1 MRMLWGLDIY
11 LIILVLLT
19 VAGLYT
25 ITGGLVAVVYT
36 GVLHAFIMLLGSVLL
51 MCYAFNKVGGY
62 EGLLRKYFQ
71 AIPRTI
77 SKGNWTAKPQCY
89 LPRPDAFHI
98 IQDPVTGDLPWPG
111 LFFGLPILSTYYWC
125 TDQMFFQRCLAGK
138 NLSHVKGGCLLCGYV
153 KLLSMFSMVM
163 PGMISRILYPD
174 KVACVVPS
182 ECQKYCGMETGCSPI
197 AYPLLV
203 IELLP
208 SGLRGLMLST
218 FCASFISSLTSICHS
233 ASALF
238 TLNIY
243 TVMRPVAT
251 ETELMVTGRF
261 FVIVLLA
268 VTIAF
273 VPIMQMSHSEQLFKY
288 MQAVRSYMTPP
299 IAAIFLLAMF
309 CKRVN
314 EQGAFWGLIFGI
326 MTGLFRLVA
335 ELVYGPWSCMGNSK
349 CPVVICGLHYLH
361 FAIIIF
367 LVSLLS
373 MLGISLLTAPI
384 PEKHLHRLCW
394 SLRNSQEERVDLAI
408 EMRRNRLPSSAS
420 QSGVFKE
427 TQGCPGRAWDLFCGL
442 EPQLGPKVAPTK
454 TSKETV
460 EPGDTSKGTEGLAP
474 GRATKKTEGREWGD
488 TSEKPFWRHFVNISA
503 VLLLVLV
510 TLCHLYY
517 I

>member
-1 MRMLWGLDIY
+1 MDHSGSGFASNWSTEGLGIHDTLDSLVLALYLLSVLSVGLWAMLSSSRGTVTDFFLAGRNLAWWLIGFSLFSSNIGSGHLIGLAAIGASSGVAVGAFEWNAVFLLCSLGWIFVPVYIKAEVVTVSEYFKKRFGTYRIQIIFSVVYLFLYIFNRIALEVCSYAVFMRMLWGLDIY

-251 ETELMVTGRF
+251 ETELMVTGR
-261 FVIVLLA
+261 
-268 VTIAF
+268 
-273 VPIMQMSHSEQLFKY
+273 
-288 MQAVRSYMTPP
+288 
-299 IAAIFLLAMF
+299 
-309 CKRVN
+309 
-314 EQGAFWGLIFGI
+314 
-326 MTGLFRLVA
+326 
-335 ELVYGPWSCMGNSK
+335 
-349 CPVVICGLHYLH
+349 
-361 FAIIIF
+361 
-367 LVSLLS
+367 
-373 MLGISLLTAPI
+373 
-384 PEKHLHRLCW
+384 
-394 SLRNSQEERVDLAI
+394 
-408 EMRRNRLPSSAS
+408 
-420 QSGVFKE
+420 
-427 TQGCPGRAWDLFCGL
+427 
-442 EPQLGPKVAPTK
+442 
-454 TSKETV
+454 
-460 EPGDTSKGTEGLAP
+460 
-474 GRATKKTEGREWGD
+474 
-488 TSEKPFWRHFVNISA
+488 
-503 VLLLVLV
+503 
-510 TLCHLYY
+510 
-517 I
+517 